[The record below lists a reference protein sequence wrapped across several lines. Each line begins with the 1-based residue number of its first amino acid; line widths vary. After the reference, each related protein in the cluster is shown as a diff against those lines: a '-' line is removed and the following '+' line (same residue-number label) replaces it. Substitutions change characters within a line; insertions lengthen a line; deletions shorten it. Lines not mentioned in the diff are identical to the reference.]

1 MRITPVVLLAYNR
14 PENARKLIESLREH
28 KPQHIIFS
36 VDGPKASKS
45 GDVASVAAVQ
55 NLASLIDWTPRVELK
70 FRAVNIG
77 LRAAVS
83 ETVSEVVDSY
93 GEAII
98 MEDDTQCGKDWLHYA
113 SYMLDRYRKEPKVE
127 HISGYN
133 LAPVE
138 RLSTPVLGSRLSRYP
153 ESFAWATWNRAWQHY
168 DDSVKWGLD
177 ASIEELS
184 AITGSVWGALRWKQ
198 NFMDAHSGR
207 ISSWAYRWISS
218 MWSRNSFMVS
228 PNQNLVTYT
237 GFESGT
243 HTVMKAPWIE
253 LPLYQGKLQDLL
265 SDELVLDQTADEWI
279 GNQIFAE
286 TPYGVG
292 RGVLISAAL
301 ATRKKY
307 RELKNR

>member
-1 MRITPVVLLAYNR
+1 MRITPLVLLAYNR
-14 PENARKLIESLREH
+14 PENARKLIESLRDY
-28 KPQHIIFS
+28 KPQHVIFS
-36 VDGPKASKS
+36 VDGPKANKS
-45 GDVASVAAVQ
+45 GDVASVREVQ

-70 FRAVNIG
+70 FRESNIG

-98 MEDDTQCGKDWLHYA
+98 MEDDTQCGKDWLPYA
-113 SYMLDRYRKEPKVE
+113 SYMLDRYREESKVE

-133 LAPVE
+133 LAPADK
-138 RLSTPVLGSRLSRYP
+138 LSTPVLGSRLSRYP
-153 ESFAWATWNRAWQHY
+153 ESFAWATWNRAWKNY
-168 DDSVKWGLD
+168 DDSVNWGLD
-177 ASIEELS
+177 ASLEELS
-184 AITGSVWGALRWKQ
+184 EITGSVWGALRWKQ

-218 MWSRNSFMVS
+218 MWSRNSYMVS

-243 HTVMKAPWIE
+243 HTVMKAPWRE
-253 LPLYQGKLQDLL
+253 LPLFEGKFQDLL
-265 SDELVLDQTADEWI
+265 SEDLSLDQTADDWI
-279 GNQIFAE
+279 GRQVFAE
-286 TPYGVG
+286 TPFGVG

-301 ATRKKY
+301 STRKKY
-307 RELKNR
+307 REFKNR